1 MTEAAHQMSSNL
13 LPPGDRVPGSV
24 GMGTGVEI
32 SIMDESGKMMPL
44 GERAEVVIRG
54 ENVTHGYNNNP
65 EANAEAFTNGW
76 FRTGDQGIM
85 DADGRLT
92 LTGRL
97 KELINRAGEKISPLE
112 VDALLL
118 DHPAVAEAVCFAV
131 PDVKYGEIVQA
142 AVVLSG
148 DADEAAIQA
157 FCRERMADFKVPER
171 IYIADSL
178 PRTATGKIQ
187 RRHVSAAFAP
197 QD

>member
-1 MTEAAHQMSSNL
+1 AMAA
-13 LPPGDRVPGSV
+13 
-24 GMGTGVEI
+24 T
-32 SIMDESGKMMPL
+32 

-54 ENVTHGYNNNP
+54 PNVTHGYNNNP
-65 EANAEAFTNGW
+65 EANAEAFTHGW
-76 FRTGDQGIM
+76 FHTGGQGLLA
-85 DADGRLT
+85 ADGRLT

-112 VDALLL
+112 VDAALL

-131 PDVKYGEIVQA
+131 PDVKYGEVVQA

-157 FCRERMADFKVPER
+157 FCREHLAEFKVPER

-197 QD
+197 QE